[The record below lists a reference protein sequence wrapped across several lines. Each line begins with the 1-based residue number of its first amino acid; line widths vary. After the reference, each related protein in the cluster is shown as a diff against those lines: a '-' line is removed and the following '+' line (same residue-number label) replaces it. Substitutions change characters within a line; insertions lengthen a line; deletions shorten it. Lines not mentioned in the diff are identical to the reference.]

1 MIQLSAEQV
10 RWYRLRQSGLVKPFG
25 DMETAV
31 STLAGIQAQILP
43 AAAISLWNRTEGLTY
58 ARFEELLFEERSL
71 VKLWGQRGT
80 LHLYASKEWPLFYGM
95 MSEQMT
101 WGEKQVVKSGTSLE
115 SYRATLAELAEVLR
129 QQPTL
134 GRSDLR
140 ASDLNLS
147 EDHFSSWGGIFRDLV
162 YRGYA
167 CHAYRVGS
175 EGKFAHR
182 ENWLPNLKWTPPPFD
197 AANIEI
203 TWRHLHAYGPATV
216 QDIAYWRGTAQRN
229 VKKWLKTLGEA
240 VVEVEVEG
248 QPMLA
253 LILDVEKMQATPP
266 PAEAWPIHMLYR
278 FEPILLGHKDK
289 SWIIDMDF
297 YKRVWR
303 PAGHIEGIVLDHGR
317 VVANWRY
324 ERKES
329 GLAVTV
335 WPFWELRAGVKTAV
349 SHRAQALADF
359 FDLPLEDLQFQ
370 ST

>member
-1 MIQLSAEQV
+1 MIQLTAEQV
-10 RWYRLRQSGLVKPFG
+10 RWYRLRRSGLVEPFAAV
-25 DMETAV
+25 ETAV

-43 AAAISLWNRTEGLTY
+43 AAAISLWNRTTGLTH
-58 ARFEELLFEERSL
+58 ARFEEMLFQDRSI

-80 LHLYASKEWPLFYGM
+80 LHLYTSKEWPLFYGM
-95 MSEQMT
+95 MSEQLT
-101 WGEKQVVKSGTSLE
+101 WGEKQVIKSGTSLE
-115 SYRATLAELAEVLR
+115 SYRATLVKLAEVLR
-129 QQPTL
+129 QHPTL

-140 ASDLNLS
+140 QSDFNLD

-167 CHAYRVGS
+167 CHAQRVGS

-182 ENWLPNLKWTPPPFD
+182 DNWLPNLKWTPPPFD

-203 TWRHLHAYGPATV
+203 TWRHLHAYGPATI

-229 VKKWLKTLGEA
+229 VRKWLATLGEA
-240 VVEVEVEG
+240 VTEVEVEG
-248 QPMLA
+248 QPMRA
-253 LILDVEKMQATPP
+253 LVHDLDALQETPP
-266 PAEAWPIHMLYR
+266 SAEEWPVHLLYR

-297 YKRVWR
+297 YKRIWR

-324 ERKES
+324 DRQGN
-329 GLAVTV
+329 GLVVTIK
-335 WPFWELRAGVKTAV
+335 PFTTLRAAAKTAV
-349 SHRAQALADF
+349 SHRAQALARF
-359 FDLPLEDLQFQ
+359 FDLPLQDLIIE
-370 ST
+370 